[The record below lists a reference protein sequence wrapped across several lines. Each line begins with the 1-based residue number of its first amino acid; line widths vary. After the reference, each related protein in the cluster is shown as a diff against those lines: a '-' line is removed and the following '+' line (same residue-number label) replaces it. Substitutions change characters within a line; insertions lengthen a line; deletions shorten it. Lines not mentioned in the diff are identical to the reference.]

1 MGKNILIKFTNTDM
15 KTYLF
20 LIWIIV
26 VAACSDKYT
35 SLYHAAPVPALAFNK
50 LHDSMYIREKD
61 PNNITGWLNP
71 YLWMRA
77 TPSMQQMNIQYSDT
91 SGRVHFVYRGVLM
104 EDSKPIIVAGDST
117 SMFCHCDTA
126 GVYTVD
132 FYLTDQLGKVS
143 SRTLYVN
150 CLANDRAKPDLFLD
164 FIDSTGIDNWSFRL
178 DATRTSKLYGRI
190 MGYYFSVDGVS
201 LFSPTAVG
209 HWVFHSRGEHTASL
223 YVIDDLGL
231 HSDTVTQKIM
241 IP

>member
-1 MGKNILIKFTNTDM
+1 M

-26 VAACSDKYT
+26 VAACSDKYK
-35 SLYHAAPVPALAFNK
+35 SLYDAAPVPTLAFNK

-61 PNNITGWLNP
+61 AANITGWINP
-71 YLWMRA
+71 ILWMHA
-77 TPSMQQMNIQYSDT
+77 TPSMQQMNIQYSET

-117 SMFCHCDTA
+117 SMFCYCDTA
-126 GVYTVD
+126 GVYSVD
-132 FYLTDQLGKVS
+132 FYLTDQLGKVT
-143 SRTLYVN
+143 SRSLYVN
-150 CLANDRAKPDLFLD
+150 CLANDKAKADLYMD
-164 FIDSTGIDNWSFRL
+164 FIDSSLTNNWSYRL
-178 DATRTSKLYGRI
+178 DATKTEKKYGKI
-190 MGYYFSVDGVS
+190 FGYYFSVDGVS

-231 HSDTVTQKIM
+231 RSDTITKKIL

>member
-1 MGKNILIKFTNTDM
+1 MLV
-15 KTYLF
+15 LS
-20 LIWIIV
+20 
-26 VAACSDKYT
+26 ACSDKYK
-35 SLYHAAPVPALAFNK
+35 SLYDAAPVPMLEFNK

-61 PNNITGWLNP
+61 PANITGWGNP
-71 YLWMRA
+71 FLWMHSVPA
-77 TPSMQQMNIQYSDT
+77 LQQMNIQYSDT
-91 SGRVHFVYRGVLM
+91 SGKVHFVYRGVLM

-126 GVYTVD
+126 GIYAVD

-150 CLANDRAKPDLFLD
+150 CLANDKAKADLYMD
-164 FIDSTGIDNWSFRL
+164 FIDSSQIDNWSYRL
-178 DATRTSKLYGRI
+178 DATKTEKLYGRI
-190 MGYYFSVDGVS
+190 MGYYFSVDGVD

-209 HWVFHSRGEHTASL
+209 HWVFHTRGEHTISL

-231 HSDTVTQKIM
+231 HSDTVTQKIT